1 MITVTPT
8 EFGYRITIVDVEYP
22 IRNYEILTD
31 YIDEIPDEETRDGL
45 TALLTEL
52 EIGGE
57 Q

>member
-1 MITVTPT
+1 MIAVTPT
-8 EFGYRITIVDVEYP
+8 EFGYQITIDDGEYP

>member
-8 EFGYRITIVDVEYP
+8 EFGYQITIDDGEYP

-57 Q
+57 